1 MATGTD
7 VKTGSGKRTFEYA
20 VRDSKGKIVKGRIDA
35 LDQGAVAT
43 RLKTMNLVPLSVTEV
58 KTTGLQQEITIPG
71 LSDRIGLSD
80 LAIMARQ
87 MATMVSAGLSL
98 IRTLGILADQTDN
111 KALAKIL
118 GIVRSDVETGLSL
131 SNALVKHPE
140 AFPPIMVN
148 IVRAGETGGFLEKS
162 LLSAADNFEA
172 EVKLRA
178 KVKSAMTYPV
188 VVLFIAIAAV
198 IGMLLFIVPI
208 FKDMFEGLGG
218 ELPAPTQFLVL
229 LSSWMKWLLP
239 LVLVVSAVVGVWWQR
254 HKNDEEV
261 RSKTD
266 PFKLKL
272 PVFGKLFQKIA
283 IARFTRNFST
293 MLGAGVPILQAL
305 DIVGTTSGNWAI
317 ESALRDV
324 EKSVRTGESL
334 SGPLA
339 HHDVFPPMVTQ
350 MIAVGEDAGSM
361 ELMLSKIS
369 EFYDQE
375 VESTTEQLTSLL
387 EPLMI
392 VFLGAIIGGMII
404 ALYMPIFKIF
414 DLMG

>member
-1 MATGTD
+1 MTPST
-7 VKTGSGKRTFEYA
+7 KTLAGAKRVFEYT
-20 VRDSKGKIVKGRIDA
+20 VRDAKGRIVKGQIEA
-35 LDQGAVAT
+35 GDQVAVAN
-43 RLKTMNLVPLSVTEV
+43 RLHSMNLVALSIVEV
-58 KTTGLQQEITIPG
+58 KTTGLQTEISIPG
-71 LSDRIGLSD
+71 LSDRIGLAD
-80 LAIMARQ
+80 LAVMARQ

-98 IRTLGILADQTDN
+98 IRTLGILAEQTEN
-111 KALAKIL
+111 KALAKVL
-118 GIVRSDVETGLSL
+118 AIVRSDVETGQSL
-131 SNALVKHPE
+131 SSALGQHPDV
-140 AFPPIMVN
+140 FPPIMTN

-172 EVKLRA
+172 EVKLRN

-218 ELPAPTQFLVL
+218 ELPAPTQFLVV
-229 LSSWMKWLLP
+229 LSGAMKWLLP
-239 LVLVVSAVVGVWWQR
+239 LVIVVTVVTSIWWR
-254 HKNDEEV
+254 KHKNDEAV
-261 RSKTD
+261 RSKFD

-272 PVFGKLFQKIA
+272 PVFGGLFQKIA

-317 ESALRDV
+317 EDALRDV
-324 EKSVRTGESL
+324 EKSVRSGQSL
-334 SGPLA
+334 SAPLSQ
-339 HHDVFPPMVTQ
+339 HDVFPPMVTQ
-350 MIAVGEDAGSM
+350 MISVGEDAGSM
-361 ELMLSKIS
+361 ELMLSKIA

-375 VESTTEQLTSLL
+375 VESTTDQLTSLL

-392 VFLGAIIGGMII
+392 VFLGAIIGGMIV

-414 DLMG
+414 ELMG